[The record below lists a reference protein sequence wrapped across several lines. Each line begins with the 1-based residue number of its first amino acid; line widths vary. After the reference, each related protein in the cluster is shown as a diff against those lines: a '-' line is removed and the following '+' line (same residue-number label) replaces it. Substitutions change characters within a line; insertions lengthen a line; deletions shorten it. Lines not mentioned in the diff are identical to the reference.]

1 MRRTSINIYLTVLAL
16 YDNGVLIFSVLMLNL
31 PAITDYQLQHQ
42 SMDRREFRDNTETI
56 SIDFVPTHSNSSDG
70 ISTTLSLFS
79 DSRSIIQST
88 GQIPEINHNR
98 NDLENRNF
106 EMLFNHSDI
115 SVDLHHSLDKMLNS
129 SLKELWRF
137 CFEPSKT
144 SSRMIDPQNSSTS
157 KETIQKQLCLISDR
171 LHKNQILNEKFSPSR
186 RKSEISMSTECE
198 SVLNETLLIINAFHI
213 HRLIPNE
220 NLTKI
225 PSRWLLSLNLQCQP
239 TEEEC
244 RLADYPFYTLVSY
257 VKLIYPLALIAQTG
271 SIWTTC
277 LITIERYLAVCHP
290 FKTLTLSN
298 KTRAIWAL
306 SILSLVAFLFNLPRF
321 AEVET
326 TCHRIRAT
334 ELRRNKI
341 YYQVYY
347 IFLNLSL
354 NYIIPLTLL
363 SVLNTRI
370 YACLR
375 CADHNRHELT
385 RARQSELHLASM
397 LVAVVAVFIGKIVRI
412 KIKERKKFEDLSDN
426 LI

>member
-1 MRRTSINIYLTVLAL
+1 MDTIKLIFYGIISNVLCCFGFFGNTLAIYIINSTKDMRRTSINIYLTVLAL

-277 LITIERYLAVCHP
+277 LITIE
-290 FKTLTLSN
+290 
-298 KTRAIWAL
+298 
-306 SILSLVAFLFNLPRF
+306 
-321 AEVET
+321 
-326 TCHRIRAT
+326 
-334 ELRRNKI
+334 
-341 YYQVYY
+341 
-347 IFLNLSL
+347 
-354 NYIIPLTLL
+354 
-363 SVLNTRI
+363 VLNTRI

-412 KIKERKKFEDLSDN
+412 KIKERKN
-426 LI
+426 L